1 MPGFI
6 EVLRRGAV
14 DRIVQESRIGR
25 ETEMMDALMREIA
38 TDGRC
43 AYGTA
48 EVMAALELGA
58 IETLLIVDETLRN
71 FREAGAARAVTGAA
85 AGAGVGTGDEIG
97 DGTGKGSGAK
107 SSIDADDLLRR
118 VEQMQGRVVV
128 LSSEFEPGNR
138 LDALGGMAA
147 LLRFRIE

>member
-1 MPGFI
+1 
-6 EVLRRGAV
+6 
-14 DRIVQESRIGR
+14 
-25 ETEMMDALMREIA
+25 
-38 TDGRC
+38 
-43 AYGTA
+43 
-48 EVMAALELGA
+48 MAALELGA

-71 FREAGAARAVTGAA
+71 FREAGAGAVQGAVTGS
-85 AGAGVGTGDEIG
+85 GSGDGMGGGTGGGGGE
-97 DGTGKGSGAK
+97 GSGAK

-147 LLRFRIE
+147 LLRFKIE